1 MGDGGSGC
9 SRGACSHLR
18 LKEDKII
25 GNGKRGDGLMSY
37 AAGDT
42 CKPHEKN
49 IECDKLDVNW
59 CTGTGETASNFCISI
74 TTDNQAGVF
83 TCPGATAAWDP
94 PQTRFGTSPWN
105 YRMGGMI
112 CGKE

>member
-9 SRGACSHLR
+9 SRGACCHLR

-42 CKPHEKN
+42 FKPHEKN

-59 CTGTGETASNFCISI
+59 CTGTGETANNFCIRQP
-74 TTDNQAGVF
+74 TTNQVF
-83 TCPGATAAWDP
+83 SLVLARLLPGIHHRRALGLHPGIIAW
-94 PQTRFGTSPWN
+94 
-105 YRMGGMI
+105 
-112 CGKE
+112 EE